1 LASLKLPTETLN
13 ATESII
19 GDFAMS
25 VEEADAILAK
35 FGFAEQADEALL
47 AA

>member
-1 LASLKLPTETLN
+1 MASLNYYKTLN
-13 ATESII
+13 AKQESIV

-35 FGFAEQADEALL
+35 FGFAEQVDEALL
-47 AA
+47 VA